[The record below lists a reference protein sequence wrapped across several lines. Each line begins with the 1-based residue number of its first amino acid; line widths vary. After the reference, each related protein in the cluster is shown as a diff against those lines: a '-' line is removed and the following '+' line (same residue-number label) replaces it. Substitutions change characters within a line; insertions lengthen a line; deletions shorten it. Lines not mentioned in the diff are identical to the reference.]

1 MVVRGLK
8 VQMRYKYIKSFN
20 GYKLT
25 LNAICEG
32 FKYKEG
38 WLIIKPENGINKI
51 MYREECFELVTDYG
65 L

>member
-1 MVVRGLK
+1 
-8 VQMRYKYIKSFN
+8 MRYKYIKSFN

-25 LNAICEG
+25 LNAIYEG
-32 FKYKEG
+32 VKYKDG